1 MTATWYVC
9 VLQPTVFVRYM
20 EYICSWS
27 DSYNDMYIFGCCCM
41 SAGGASCWQKKEAL
55 KRGSDSSKKEHTT
68 EGIESPRKK
77 VCQDVTMDG
86 QKSNCTLAGL
96 SSYSNEECRGKKVIA
111 IVHNQADALVEV
123 EGKIGGHDRRF
134 GGSEEEDN
142 CSFSLVDK
150 VADRDESDD
159 ELTYHDPEGIGVLGV
174 EPEYYSESPTG
185 IRYPNKAIEH
195 ETSSLEINLK
205 VNHLNINPSER
216 TPAKHYR
223 NSHHTQRNNIK
234 QVHNNNNNN
243 DVKTAIEPNIHA
255 ENPASAVSEKKEDNI
270 AEKFKDSLG
279 DDISFVAEGA
289 SLMLSKEQ
297 ARIEM
302 LIRQEQADLELALRL
317 QHEWDAADRR
327 VDRSKG
333 SLRAYELRNSSK
345 RSLRTTKMKAAAK
358 REGRGRQSTLEESF
372 TGTLRSTRKRQG
384 HSHNS

>member
-1 MTATWYVC
+1 M
-9 VLQPTVFVRYM
+9 F
-20 EYICSWS
+20 
-27 DSYNDMYIFGCCCM
+27 
-41 SAGGASCWQKKEAL
+41 AGGASCWQKKEAL
-55 KRGSDSSKKEHTT
+55 KPGSDSSKKEHST

-86 QKSNCTLAGL
+86 QKSNFTLAGL

-142 CSFSLVDK
+142 CAFSLVDK
-150 VADRDESDD
+150 VTDRDESDD
-159 ELTYHDPEGIGVLGV
+159 DPEGTGVLCV
-174 EPEYYSESPTG
+174 EPEYCSQSPAR

-195 ETSSLEINLK
+195 GTSSLEVNLK

-223 NSHHTQRNNIK
+223 NTHHTQRNNIK

-243 DVKTAIEPNIHA
+243 DVKTAIEPDIHA
-255 ENPASAVSEKKEDNI
+255 ESPASAVSEKKEDNI
-270 AEKFKDSLG
+270 AETFKDSLG
-279 DDISFVAEGA
+279 DIPFVAEGA
-289 SLMLSKEQ
+289 SLMLSREQ

-345 RSLRTTKMKAAAK
+345 PRATKKKAAAK

-384 HSHNS
+384 HCHNS